1 MNRRLILVTGAAI
14 ALVLLAGAVIVTTPR
29 DPVLPQVAI
38 AYGLEKGDLSY
49 IDSAYRGVWHAQ
61 EDMAFDKHEFYSLD
75 YDAVSALLQRG
86 GAEKPR
92 LVITISYAFTDTTK
106 RLARENPDVRFV
118 GLDQQGSDLPNL
130 RMCEVTAYGGS
141 YLAGVLA
148 AKASACRHIGII
160 YGTRSALL
168 ESFGQGFRDGA
179 RAADPVVAIEE
190 EYIEETSVLG
200 FNKPQ
205 KAQVIARSMYG
216 NGTDVIYTVAGYS
229 GSGVIAEAKHAPGR
243 YVIGVDS
250 DQTDLG
256 PRVVLASVVK
266 HMDQAVYDSIAMHL
280 NDTFTGGD
288 RVIGLG
294 EGATELVFNPRFASF
309 EPDVLVWEGKAREA
323 EARFLQGV

>member
-1 MNRRLILVTGAAI
+1 MNRIFILLTGAVI
-14 ALVLLAGAVIVTTPR
+14 ALVLLAGAVYVTTPR

-38 AYGLEKGDLSY
+38 AYSLEKGDLSY
-49 IDSAYRGVWHAQ
+49 IDSAYRGVWLAQ
-61 EDMAFDKHEFYSLD
+61 EEMAFDKHELYSLD
-75 YDAVSALLQRG
+75 DDAIFALLHRG
-86 GAEKPR
+86 GTEKSG
-92 LVITISYAFTDTTK
+92 LVITISYAFNDTTQ

-148 AKASACRHIGII
+148 AKASKSRHIGII

-179 RAADPVVAIEE
+179 RAADPSVTIAG
-190 EYIEETSVLG
+190 EYIEENSVLG
-200 FNKPQ
+200 FNNPDR
-205 KAQVIARSMYG
+205 AQAIARSMYG

-229 GSGVIAEAKHAPGR
+229 GSGVIAEAKRAPGR

-266 HMDQAVYDSIAMHL
+266 HMDRAVYDSIAMHL
-280 NDTFTGGD
+280 NGTFTGGD
-288 RVIGLG
+288 RVIGLK
-294 EGATELVFNPRFASF
+294 EGATELVFNPRFAVYKD
-309 EPDVLVWEGKAREA
+309 EVLSWEERARKA
-323 EARFLQGV
+323 EARFLDR